1 MQKAISK
8 RRGRIHDVEKT
19 KTNFCIRVLFMTL
32 FKAGNSSECV
42 GCISKKIGN
51 AMISTYETKQ
61 KIIPTKNPKF

>member
-8 RRGRIHDVEKT
+8 RRGGVDDVEIT

-42 GCISKKIGN
+42 GCISKKIVN
-51 AMISTYETKQ
+51 AIMISTYETK
-61 KIIPTKNPKF
+61 KNHTYKES